1 MDKRVVTVLG
11 EVDPAGLG
19 LVLPHEHLLWDL
31 RCWAREA
38 PLELSERAR
47 VEEPV
52 RLENRGHV
60 VYHPF
65 HYLDNLLQTD
75 VEVATEELR
84 AFKFAGGGTVCDVT
98 PRMLGRD
105 PAALRRISLASG
117 VHVVMGSA
125 FYVAGSWGEKEK
137 GLSTEAIRD
146 SILEE
151 FCAGVSCGPGGD
163 GTSGGYSISASA
175 SGTGQDPASGP
186 GASSFKTG
194 SLRVKPGILGEIGVS
209 DIENPLERK
218 SLAASGMAQR
228 ELGCPLSVHTPIWE
242 KAGNAILDILE
253 KTGADLGKVA
263 LCHLDPTMGDAG
275 YADSLAKRGAYIE
288 YDLFDTHIMSFEGAF
303 LPSDNERIA
312 AVTEQIRRGNL
323 ERILLSQDTCMKI
336 KLTRWGGHGYAHIL
350 ENIVP
355 RFLREG
361 LAEAQV
367 DAMLRK
373 NPARFLS
380 W

>member
-1 MDKRVVTVLG
+1 MNKKVVTVLG
-11 EVDPAGLG
+11 EIDPAGLG
-19 LVLPHEHLLWDL
+19 AVLPHEHLLWDL
-31 RCWAREA
+31 RCWAHEA
-38 PLELSERAR
+38 PVELSERRR

-65 HYLDNLLQTD
+65 HYRDNLLQTD
-75 VEVATEELR
+75 VEVAVEELSK
-84 AFKFAGGGTVCDVT
+84 FKFAGGGTVCDVT

-105 PAALRRISLASG
+105 PGALRRISLAAG

-125 FYVAGSWGEKEK
+125 FYVAGSWSEKDK
-137 GLSTEAIRD
+137 SLSAEEIRD
-146 SILEE
+146 SLLEE
-151 FCAGVSCGPGGD
+151 FCGG
-163 GTSGGYSISASA
+163 GTAA
-175 SGTGQDPASGP
+175 P
-186 GASSFKTG
+186 GAYSGVGALK
-194 SLRVKPGILGEIGVS
+194 VKPGILGEVGVS

-218 SLAASGMAQR
+218 SLVAGGMAQR
-228 ELGCPLSVHTPIWE
+228 ELGCPLSVHTPIWG

-253 KTGADLGKVA
+253 KAGADLGKVA

-288 YDLFDTHIMSFEGAF
+288 YDLFDTHIMSYEGFF
-303 LPSDNERIA
+303 LPSDNERLS
-312 AVTEQIRRGNL
+312 AVMEQIRRGNL
-323 ERILLSQDTCMKI
+323 ERILLSNDNCMKI

-361 LAEAQV
+361 LTEAQV
-367 DAMLRK
+367 GTMLRE
-373 NPARFLS
+373 NPKRFLS